1 MLKSLEPRALSV
13 LRIIAGFMFS
23 LHGLQKLFGAFGG
36 IPAQAGPV
44 TFGTLVW
51 TAGVLEC
58 FGGLLIFLGLFTRPV
73 AFLLCGQMAVAY
85 FRAHAPQGFWPVLNG
100 GELAV
105 LYCFIFLYLSIAG
118 AGSVSLDSVIWKK
131 GRGKE

>member
-36 IPAQAGPV
+36 LGGQGGTAA
-44 TFGTLVW
+44 FGTQIWL
-51 TAGVLEC
+51 AGVLES
-58 FGGLLIFLGLFTRPV
+58 FGGLLILLGLFTRPV

-85 FRAHAPQGFWPVLNG
+85 FQGHATRGFWPVLNG

-118 AGSVSLDSVIWKK
+118 GGSVSIDSLIWRKK
-131 GRGKE
+131 

>member
-13 LRIIAGFMFS
+13 LRIIAGFLFS

-36 IPAQAGPV
+36 LSGQGATAA
-44 TFGTLVW
+44 FGTQIWL
-51 TAGVLEC
+51 AGVLEC

-85 FRAHAPQGFWPVLNG
+85 FQAHAPRAFWPVLNG

-105 LYCFIFLYLSIAG
+105 LNCFVFLYLSIAG
-118 AGSVSLDSVIWKK
+118 AGSVSLDYLICRKR
-131 GRGKE
+131 GR